1 MHLLVRSLFFIQ
13 IIIAKCS
20 YLISVQS
27 GAGAGGSPV
36 AGPSGTGND
45 LPASAT
51 SQTNQTIQ
59 YDQFGNETMGNMT
72 MPTINMTDINS
83 NATLT
88 TTSTTTSTTP
98 VPLNDD
104 EVEGSGDND
113 EEDEGTGFSSLLSIG
128 SFLTRAALFR
138 SARSMENDQNAR
150 TSRQFFSFCTDRITM
165 PCIVEDFIS
174 TGMGSVATCSPVH
187 CGRSLCPPNVTPC
200 RVESTVTPFGLGFH
214 FGDGTNKGS
223 PEDNIG
229 ACLRF
234 NQLSCA

>member
-1 MHLLVRSLFFIQ
+1 MEI
-13 IIIAKCS
+13 
-20 YLISVQS
+20 
-27 GAGAGGSPV
+27 
-36 AGPSGTGND
+36 T
-45 LPASAT
+45 
-51 SQTNQTIQ
+51 
-59 YDQFGNETMGNMT
+59 GNMT
-72 MPTINMTDINS
+72 MPAINMTDIIL
-83 NATLT
+83 NATET
-88 TTSTTTSTTP
+88 TTSITTTSTTP

-104 EVEGSGDND
+104 EVEGSGDD
-113 EEDEGTGFSSLLSIG
+113 GEEDEETGYSSLLSIG

-138 SARSMENDQNAR
+138 SARSMENNR
-150 TSRQFFSFCTDRITM
+150 TPRQFFSFCTDRITM

-174 TGMGSVATCSPVH
+174 TGMGSVGTCSPVH

-214 FGDGTNKGS
+214 FGDGSNKGS